1 MPNINWNELTFQY
14 MPTKSNIRY
23 TWKDGEWDEGSLHAS
38 EEISLH
44 IAASCLHY
52 GQECFEGL
60 KAFSCKDGVVRIFR
74 PDENARRISSTSQH
88 ILGPSIPVDLFLDAV
103 RRVVKDNI
111 EYVPPYGTGGSLYI
125 RPLLIGT
132 SPRIG
137 ISPSDEYTLIIMVMP
152 VGPYYK
158 GGITPVEALVM
169 EGFDRAAPQGTGHVK
184 VGGNYAA
191 GLKPAKFAK
200 ERGFPINL
208 FLDSASHKY
217 IDEFGTSNFIG
228 VTKNGVYVTP
238 DSRSI
243 LPSITNKTLMRL
255 AEDMGIKV
263 ERRPIPVEELADL
276 AEVGACGTAVVIT
289 PISRIV
295 HGDREFSYGQ
305 ECGPILKRLYD
316 AVTGIQYAEREDKH
330 GWLFDLE

>member
-1 MPNINWNELTFQY
+1 MPNINWNELEFQY

-23 TWKDGEWDEGSLHAS
+23 TWSDGKWDDGALSTS
-38 EEISLH
+38 SNVNLH

-60 KAFSCKDGVVRIFR
+60 KAFSCKDGAVRVFR
-74 PDENARRISSTSQH
+74 PDENARRLSATSLH
-88 ILGPSIPVDLFLDAV
+88 IMGPPIPEEMFLDAV

-111 EYVPPYGTGGSLYI
+111 EFIPPYGTQGSLYI

-132 SPRIG
+132 NPRIG
-137 ISPSDEYTLIIMVMP
+137 ISPSDEYLLIIMVMP

-169 EGFDRAAPQGTGHVK
+169 EDFDRAAPKGTGHVK

-200 ERGFPINL
+200 SRGFPINL
-208 FLDSASHKY
+208 FLDSATHKY
-217 IDEFGTSNFIG
+217 VDEFGTSNFIG
-228 VTKNGVYVTP
+228 ITKDGTYVTP
-238 DSRSI
+238 NSNST
-243 LPSITNKTLMRL
+243 LPSITNKSLMRL
-255 AEDMGIKV
+255 AEDMGVPV
-263 ERRPIPVEELADL
+263 ERRPIPVEELAEL

-295 HGDREFSYGQ
+295 HGDREFSYGD
-305 ECGPILKRLYD
+305 ECGPTLKRLYD
-316 AVTGIQYAEREDKH
+316 AVTGIHYGELEDRH
-330 GWLFDLE
+330 GWLFDIE

>member
-1 MPNINWNELTFQY
+1 
-14 MPTKSNIRY
+14 R
-23 TWKDGEWDEGSLHAS
+23 DGA
-38 EEISLH
+38 
-44 IAASCLHY
+44 
-52 GQECFEGL
+52 
-60 KAFSCKDGVVRIFR
+60 VRIFR
-74 PDENARRISSTSQH
+74 PDENARRISATSQH
-88 ILGPSIPVDLFLDAV
+88 ILGPPVPEELFLDAV

-111 EYVPPYGTGGSLYI
+111 EFVPPYGTGGSLYI

-137 ISPSDEYTLIIMVMP
+137 ISPSDEYMLVIMVMP

-158 GGITPVEALVM
+158 GGITPVEALIM
-169 EGFDRAAPQGTGHVK
+169 ENFDRAAPLGTGQVK

-200 ERGFPINL
+200 DRGFSINL
-208 FLDSASHKY
+208 FLDSATHKY
-217 IDEFGTSNFIG
+217 IDEFGTSNFIA
-228 VTKNGVYVTP
+228 VTKDGIYITP
-238 DSRSI
+238 DSHSI

-255 AEDMGIKV
+255 AEDIGIPV
-263 ERRPIPVEELADL
+263 EQRPVPVEELAEL

-295 HGDREFSYGQ
+295 HGNREFLYGG
-305 ECGPILKRLYD
+305 ECGSPTLKRLYD
-316 AVTGIQYAEREDKH
+316 AVTGIQYAEIEDRH